1 MINFVNTNKLNMLL
15 PSIEHTLSELSQLLE
30 QLNSTDYSDKCVA
43 LSNSSIGEH
52 TRHSIEMFQCLE
64 NQYDVG
70 IVNYD
75 NRLRDYQLQTEPK
88 FAQAAIEKVIQ
99 NLNKPNKKIILQQII
114 DGEELNI
121 DSNYERELL
130 YNLEHCIHHQ
140 ALIKVAVLQNK
151 NIQID
156 ANFGVARS
164 TIEYRKQCAL

>member
-1 MINFVNTNKLNMLL
+1 
-15 PSIEHTLSELSQLLE
+15 
-30 QLNSTDYSDKCVA
+30 
-43 LSNSSIGEH
+43 
-52 TRHSIEMFQCLE
+52 MFQCLE